1 MKVRIRTR
9 IWIRIQD
16 SFKGSCHLFYK
27 VSWYFGA
34 TFQIAFEK
42 YTLLNRLDSYE
53 GSISIWI
60 RIQDSYEGSYQDSY
74 LDSCPG
80 FV

>member
-16 SFKGSCHLFYK
+16 SFEGSYHLFYK

-34 TFQIAFEK
+34 TFQIAFEW
-42 YTLLNRLDSYE
+42 YNFLNRFEKYL
-53 GSISIWI
+53 GS
-60 RIQDSYEGSYQDSY
+60 
-74 LDSCPG
+74 
-80 FV
+80 

>member
-1 MKVRIRTR
+1 MKARFVSRIRIKGHIRIR

-42 YTLLNRLDSYE
+42 YTLLSRLDSYE
-53 GSISIWI
+53 GSI
-60 RIQDSYEGSYQDSY
+60 RIQDSY
-74 LDSCPG
+74 
-80 FV
+80 